1 VADVPPGTLR
11 SQTVTD
17 AEIERKVIDIVAQ
30 HTDAEPDSI
39 TRDTSFTNDLNA
51 DSLDIVELLM
61 EFETQFGTK
70 IPDDQA
76 EKIHTVGQAIDF
88 IKANRTAG

>member
-1 VADVPPGTLR
+1 M
-11 SQTVTD
+11 TD
-17 AEIERKVIDIVAQ
+17 AEIEKKVIEIVAQ
-30 HTDAEPDSI
+30 HTDAEPETI

-61 EFETQFGTK
+61 EFEQQFGTK
-70 IPDDQA
+70 IPDEQA

-88 IKANRTAG
+88 IKDANRAKS

>member
-1 VADVPPGTLR
+1 VTDSASGPAAERVPRR
-11 SQTVTD
+11 SQ
-17 AEIERKVIDIVAQ
+17 
-30 HTDAEPDSI
+30 
-39 TRDTSFTNDLNA
+39 TSFTNDLNA

-61 EFETQFGTK
+61 EFENQFGTK

-88 IKANRTAG
+88 IKANRTQPQG